1 MVDILR
7 VDGRV
12 LFLSQD
18 PALIE
23 AQIAGRDL
31 SPAEAQQ

>member
-1 MVDILR
+1 MVNIVKLGD
-7 VDGRV
+7 RV
-12 LFLSQD
+12 LFLGQD

-31 SPAEAQQ
+31 WVANW